1 MAKMT
6 NNDLQNTT
14 GEINDWTTWTPLKTG
29 GEFMCSGTISSS
41 WYTSDTGHV
50 TLLQTQWQAMNE
62 EMPISDK
69 HGCCGFDIISNK
81 MTAQHVYK
89 TKVDHLMKL
98 IGGNTQPTIQ

>member
-1 MAKMT
+1 MYLCVR
-6 NNDLQNTT
+6 D
-14 GEINDWTTWTPLKTG
+14 
-29 GEFMCSGTISSS
+29 
-41 WYTSDTGHV
+41 HV
-50 TLLQTQWQAMNE
+50 FVLGILILSLNE

-98 IGGNTQPTIQ
+98 MGGSCCSIFNFPCSVL

>member
-1 MAKMT
+1 
-6 NNDLQNTT
+6 
-14 GEINDWTTWTPLKTG
+14 
-29 GEFMCSGTISSS
+29 
-41 WYTSDTGHV
+41 
-50 TLLQTQWQAMNE
+50 MNE